1 MYFLFQIVL
10 AACSN
15 FFANIFSA
23 NNGEKSQQ
31 SLIVL
36 EDIRALDFKH
46 LLQFMYHGQVDID
59 RFGNMGCQVSKITMW
74 LSNDVL
80 TEIVR
85 RPHFFQR
92 PPTTPRGESPGGIRP
107 ISAGTSFLGHT
118 VDLLVAKNQYA

>member
-1 MYFLFQIVL
+1 MKIPISNYFLFQIVL

-36 EDIRALDFKH
+36 EDIRASDFKH

-59 RFGNMGCQVSKITMW
+59 RYGNMGCQVSK
-74 LSNDVL
+74 
-80 TEIVR
+80 
-85 RPHFFQR
+85 
-92 PPTTPRGESPGGIRP
+92 RGIQ
-107 ISAGTSFLGHT
+107 
-118 VDLLVAKNQYA
+118 N

>member
-1 MYFLFQIVL
+1 MARTRSYLKTSKKRPTSIYFFFQIVL

-23 NNGEKSQQ
+23 NNGEKLQQ

-59 RFGNMGCQVSKITMW
+59 RFGNMGCQVSK
-74 LSNDVL
+74 
-80 TEIVR
+80 
-85 RPHFFQR
+85 
-92 PPTTPRGESPGGIRP
+92 RGIQNY
-107 ISAGTSFLGHT
+107 H
-118 VDLLVAKNQYA
+118 VAQQ

>member
-1 MYFLFQIVL
+1 MFQIVL

-23 NNGEKSQQ
+23 NSGEKSQQ

-59 RFGNMGCQVSKITMW
+59 KDDLDSVLSAAQFLKIRG
-74 LSNDVL
+74 LIRQADLEENGD
-80 TEIVR
+80 EI
-85 RPHFFQR
+85 PSEIE
-92 PPTTPRGESPGGIRP
+92 PR
-107 ISAGTSFLGHT
+107 LGFYFH
-118 VDLLVAKNQYA
+118 N

>member
-1 MYFLFQIVL
+1 MFQIVL

-59 RFGNMGCQVSKITMW
+59 RYGNIG
-74 LSNDVL
+74 LS
-80 TEIVR
+80 
-85 RPHFFQR
+85 FQKR
-92 PPTTPRGESPGGIRP
+92 DTKLLCGSAMMPRQKL
-107 ISAGTSFLGHT
+107 F
-118 VDLLVAKNQYA
+118 

>member
-1 MYFLFQIVL
+1 MIRAAVIGKTDKTAVLPMFLIKKITKSIYFLFQIVL

-59 RFGNMGCQVSKITMW
+59 RFGNMGCQVSKITM
-74 LSNDVL
+74 
-80 TEIVR
+80 
-85 RPHFFQR
+85 
-92 PPTTPRGESPGGIRP
+92 
-107 ISAGTSFLGHT
+107 
-118 VDLLVAKNQYA
+118 

>member
-1 MYFLFQIVL
+1 MFQIVL

-59 RFGNMGCQVSKITMW
+59 RLAIWVVNIPKEGYK
-74 LSNDVL
+74 
-80 TEIVR
+80 
-85 RPHFFQR
+85 
-92 PPTTPRGESPGGIRP
+92 IRP
-107 ISAGTSFLGHT
+107 IC
-118 VDLLVAKNQYA
+118 D